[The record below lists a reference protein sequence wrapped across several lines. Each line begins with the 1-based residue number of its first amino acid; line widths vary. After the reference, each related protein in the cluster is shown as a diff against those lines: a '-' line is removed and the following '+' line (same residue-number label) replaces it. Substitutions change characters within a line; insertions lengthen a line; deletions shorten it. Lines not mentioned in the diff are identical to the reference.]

1 MKRREFVKKS
11 MVVAGGLAIT
21 PTLLFKKEGKKN
33 IRLTILHTNDT
44 HSQIDPLPANH
55 SKFPNRGG
63 VVWRYNE
70 IQKIRAE
77 ETNVLLVDS
86 GDIFQ
91 GTPYFNKY
99 KGILEMKLM
108 SEMGYEASTM
118 GNHEFDIALN
128 GFKNAKKHATFP
140 FICTN
145 YDFSRTELAG
155 ETIKHLIIE
164 KGGIKIGLIGLG
176 VELEGLVP
184 AQNFGETKYLDPIA
198 CANKEAKI
206 LKEKKCDLII
216 CLSHLGFEYTD
227 TTKVSDR
234 ILAKSTRN
242 IDIILGGHTHTFLE
256 KPVEELNLDG
266 KKVMINQTGF
276 AGINLGRIDIQ
287 FS

>member
-11 MVVAGGLAIT
+11 MIAASGIAVA
-21 PTLLFKKEGKKN
+21 PSLLVKKDGKDNLK
-33 IRLTILHTNDT
+33 LTILHTNDT
-44 HSQIDPLPANH
+44 HSQIDPFPANH
-55 SKFPNRGG
+55 SKYPNRGG

-70 IQKIRAE
+70 IQKVRAQE
-77 ETNVLLVDS
+77 EHVLLVDS
-86 GDIFQ
+86 GDLFQ

-118 GNHEFDIALN
+118 GNHEFDIALE
-128 GFKNAKKHATFP
+128 GFKHAKQHATFP

-145 YDFSRTELAG
+145 YDFSNTILAG
-155 ETIKHLIIE
+155 ETVKHLIIN
-164 KGGIKIGLIGLG
+164 KGKLKIGLIGLG
-176 VELEGLVP
+176 VEMEGLVP
-184 AQNFGETKYLDPIA
+184 KNCYGDTKYLDPIA
-198 CANKEAKI
+198 AANTEAEL
-206 LKEKKCDLII
+206 LKKKNCDLII
-216 CLSHLGFEYTD
+216 CLSHLGFEYAD
-227 TTKVSDR
+227 SQKVSDR
-234 ILAKSTRN
+234 TLAKSSRN

-256 KPVEELNLDG
+256 KPIEEINLDG